1 MHVTTCVEAIDL
13 CTKKYGDMNK
23 KGGKDG
29 KKGSK
34 HRIFALVQY
43 SGDTD
48 TVIAT
53 EKEDIPAS
61 PGSWSLRYYDPK
73 KVRRCLRQTCLPSA
87 SLPAATEITTSLVL
101 PQPGDALG
109 VVTLDASSVVEKGNK
124 EKDGFAWHV
133 TGADGRKYFFAVATE
148 ELSAEWIAA
157 VEEVIASAP
166 ATEAAGVV
174 ATTNEEEADDAAELE
189 PSGEMPGADLDVD
202 SGDVYGDVAAPEPA
216 EQPAEE
222 PAGDEDDD
230 LE

>member
-1 MHVTTCVEAIDL
+1 MNLHLPVGATPQADSQCLVQIGLANMHVTTCVEAIDL

-73 KVRRCLRQTCLPSA
+73 KVRRCLGQTCLPSA
-87 SLPAATEITTSLVL
+87 SLPAATEITTPWYCRS
-101 PQPGDALG
+101 PAMRLG
-109 VVTLDASSVVEKGNK
+109 L
-124 EKDGFAWHV
+124 
-133 TGADGRKYFFAVATE
+133 
-148 ELSAEWIAA
+148 
-157 VEEVIASAP
+157 
-166 ATEAAGVV
+166 
-174 ATTNEEEADDAAELE
+174 
-189 PSGEMPGADLDVD
+189 
-202 SGDVYGDVAAPEPA
+202 
-216 EQPAEE
+216 
-222 PAGDEDDD
+222 
-230 LE
+230 